1 MIRLRLIQASVCNPF
16 QAIPLPQPNI
26 YVETVGVARTTCLAY
41 TSMTG
46 GRSNFALCALCA
58 KRTKTEERVRGVK
71 KRKRS
76 WSKPWT
82 ADCSSGGLTPAKKKG
97 ELAHNEYRNVTKR
110 KDVLV
115 QPSSTQ
121 ISIGYLPAGV
131 NPVAPAPPLES
142 PPPPRPR
149 PRPPRP
155 DGKALYNICFIFYS
169 RESSASVQDVPAS
182 RVCKR
187 VTFMQVLG

>member
-1 MIRLRLIQASVCNPF
+1 MQ
-16 QAIPLPQPNI
+16 PLSGHPPPQPNI

-82 ADCSSGGLTPAKKKG
+82 ADCSSGGLTPAKKRRTRSQQIEKCDK
-97 ELAHNEYRNVTKR
+97 T

-155 DGKALYNICFIFYS
+155 DGKPGRLKSGFALRITSS
-169 RESSASVQDVPAS
+169 R
-182 RVCKR
+182 RR
-187 VTFMQVLG
+187 